1 MQVNVKYVNFPKPGG
16 KYGSIKLADGQ
27 MIMVPP
33 DLLGQFRAG
42 MVCEI
47 STKQQTWGT
56 GTPEARLV
64 TIATTGPMQ
73 PQNQAAQSYGGQ
85 VGYQGQPGPNPSYR
99 PNTGFQPRVVQGT
112 GQGGPVGGPRPADQD
127 RFIFVTGVVGRA
139 MGSGKFTA
147 SEIMVLTV
155 EANAAFERLKN
166 PPRPAPAPLPQ
177 TPYEPLQR
185 ADTGPV
191 GPPEELGDPGPEI
204 R

>member
-64 TIATTGPMQ
+64 TIATSGPMQ
-73 PQNQAAQSYGGQ
+73 PQNQAAQNYGGQ
-85 VGYQGQPGPNPSYR
+85 AGYQGAGAQQGAYR
-99 PNTGFQPRVVQGT
+99 SNTGFQPRVVQG
-112 GQGGPVGGPRPADQD
+112 GGAPQPRTLEQD
-127 RFIFVTGVVGRA
+127 RMIFVTGVVGRA
-139 MGSGKFTA
+139 MGSGKFTT
-147 SEIMVLTV
+147 SEIGVLTV
-155 EANAAFERLKN
+155 EANAAFERLRN
-166 PPRPAPAPLPQ
+166 PPRPAPAPMPTPQ
-177 TPYEPLQR
+177 FEAHQR
-185 ADTGPV
+185 ADTGLV
-191 GPPEELGDPGPEI
+191 GPPEELGDPGPEP